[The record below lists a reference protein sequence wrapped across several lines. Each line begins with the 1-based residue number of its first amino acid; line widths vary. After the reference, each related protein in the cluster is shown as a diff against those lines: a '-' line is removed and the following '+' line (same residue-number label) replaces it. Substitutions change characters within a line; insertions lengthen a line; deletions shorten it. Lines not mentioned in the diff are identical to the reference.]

1 MNTTSLCQHY
11 KDINHDHNFQVFHI
25 LCLIKTK
32 KHHASRDVYKFINP
46 SKYSYISIHDGH
58 GLMMMYDI
66 HMHLN
71 SFNTII
77 SDGSEYI
84 ATTFNIN
91 TRKIIHI
98 VCVYKGHSCLVST

>member
-1 MNTTSLCQHY
+1 
-11 KDINHDHNFQVFHI
+11 
-25 LCLIKTK
+25 
-32 KHHASRDVYKFINP
+32 
-46 SKYSYISIHDGH
+46 
-58 GLMMMYDI
+58 MYDI